1 MLAELR
7 SLADR
12 NKVLAPMIGLGYYGT
27 FTPPVILRNVMENPA
42 WYTAYTPY
50 QPEISQGRLEALLN
64 FQTMVAELTGL
75 PTSGASLLDEG
86 TAAAEAMALARRVG
100 KVKNGVFLIDADT
113 LPQTI
118 AVIQTRAEPTGVE
131 VVVADLS
138 DGIPA
143 EIAERGVFGVLL
155 QYPGASGA
163 VRAIEPVIEQAHE
176 LGAIVTVAADLLA
189 LTLLTS
195 PGALGAD
202 IAVGTTQ
209 RFGVPMGFGG
219 PHAGFM
225 AVREK
230 FARSLPGRLVGV
242 SVDADG
248 NKAYRLALQT
258 REQHIRREKA
268 TSNICTAQV
277 LLAVMAGM
285 YAVYHGPD
293 GLRTIA
299 RRTHRY
305 ATILAEGLRAAG
317 VDVVHGD
324 FFDTLTVKAPG
335 NAAEVVAEARERGVN
350 LRRVDADHV
359 SIACDETTTR
369 SQLSAVWA
377 AFGADADIEAL
388 DGSAADALPEG
399 LLRSDD
405 ILTHPVFHQHRSET
419 AMLRY
424 LRKLADRDYALDRGM
439 IPLGSCTMKLNATA
453 EMESITWPEF
463 GALHPFAPAEQ
474 AQGFL
479 TLIRELEERL
489 AEVTGYDAVSIQ
501 PNAGSQGEFAGLLAV
516 RAYHRANGDEQRTV
530 CLIPSSAHGTNAA
543 SAVMAGMKVVVVKTA
558 DDGEVDI
565 ADLRAK
571 IEQYRDE
578 LAVLMITYPSTH
590 GVFEEHV
597 ADICGE
603 VHDAGGQ
610 VYVDGANLNALV
622 GLAKPGKFGGDV
634 SHLNLHKTFC
644 IPHGGG
650 GPGVGPVGVR
660 AHLAPYLPNHP
671 LQPAA
676 GPETGVGPIS
686 AAPWGSAG
694 ILPISW
700 AYVRLMGGEGL
711 KRATQVAVLA
721 ANYIAKRLEPHFPIL
736 YNGPAGLVAHECI
749 VDLRPISKATGVS
762 IDDVAK
768 RLIDYGFHSP
778 TMSFPVAGTLMI
790 EPTESEDLAEL
801 DRFCDTMIAIRAEI
815 EKVASG
821 SGARTTTRSPTPR
834 TPPPRSA
841 ATGTTATAVR
851 RPSSRPVS
859 PPRTSTGRRSAVSTV
874 PSATATWSAPA
885 RLWRST
891 TTDAQGLRL
900 ICVGAGAGISPG
912 RPLLRTA
919 GSLTPP
925 SGGFHHAARRR
936 RPVRGD
942 DLPVGQ
948 QLAGVLEEQD
958 AVAQEAPALFRVVSR
973 QAGRLPVGESA
984 VGQGGWCWHMD
995 GFFRCVESSVLR
1007 LDERFKAAPVSVGP
1021 VPVLPYGGDSAGIS
1035 RQLPYSSH
1043 DASPARTVHRNCTVP
1058 SGGSGW
1064 PGRASPSG

>member
-1 MLAELR
+1 MTAHRIPLTELEQGIPFERRHIGPDAEARAKMLAHIGYGSLDELTAAAVPDVIKNAEALKLPGARTEAEALAELR

-12 NKVLAPMIGLGYYGT
+12 NQVLGSMIGLGYYGT

-86 TAAAEAMALARRVG
+86 TAAAEAMSLSRRMG
-100 KVKNGVFLIDADT
+100 RNKKGLFLVDADT

-118 AVIQTRAEPTGVE
+118 AVIETRAEPTGVE

-143 EIAERGVFGVLL
+143 DIASREINGVLL

-163 VRAIEPVIEQAHE
+163 VRDLKPVIEQAHG
-176 LGAIVTVAADLLA
+176 LGALVTVAADLLA
-189 LTLLTS
+189 LTLLTP
-195 PGALGAD
+195 PGELGAD

-219 PHAGFM
+219 PHAGYM
-225 AVREK
+225 AVHEK

-248 NKAYRLALQT
+248 HKAYRLALQT

-285 YAVYHGPD
+285 YAVYHGPE

-305 ATILAEGLRAAG
+305 ATVLAAG
-317 VDVVHGD
+317 LTAGGVEVVHGAY
-324 FFDTLTVKAPG
+324 FDTLTARVPG
-335 NAAEVVAEARERGVN
+335 RAAEVVAAARQHGVN
-350 LRRVDADHV
+350 LHLVDADQV
-359 SIACDETTTR
+359 SVSCDETTTR
-369 SQLSAVWA
+369 AQLGAVWT
-377 AFGADADIEAL
+377 AFGVEGNVEDLDAVAEDT
-388 DGSAADALPEG
+388 LPEA

-405 ILTHPVFHQHRSET
+405 YLTHPVFHEHRSET

-424 LRKLADRDYALDRGM
+424 LRRLADRDYALDRGM
-439 IPLGSCTMKLNATA
+439 IPLGSCTMKLNATT
-453 EMESITWPEF
+453 EMEPVTWPEF
-463 GALHPFAPAEQ
+463 GQLHPFAPAAQ
-474 AQGFL
+474 AQGYL

-489 AEVTGYDAVSIQ
+489 AEVTGYDKVSLQ
-501 PNAGSQGEFAGLLAV
+501 PNAGSQGELAGLLAV
-516 RAYHRANGDEQRTV
+516 RGYHRANGDDQRVV

-558 DDGEVDI
+558 EDGEIDVE
-565 ADLRAK
+565 DLRAK

-578 LAVLMITYPSTH
+578 LSVLMITYPSTH

-597 ADICGE
+597 ADICAQ

-622 GLAKPGKFGGDV
+622 GLAKPGHFGGDV

-650 GPGVGPVGVR
+650 GPGVGPVAVR
-660 AHLAPYLPNHP
+660 EHLAPYLPNHP
-671 LQPAA
+671 MQPAA

-700 AYVRLMGGEGL
+700 SYVRLMGGEGL
-711 KRATQVAVLA
+711 KRATQVAVLS
-721 ANYIAKRLEPHFPIL
+721 ANYIAKRLEPHYPVL
-736 YNGPAGLVAHECI
+736 YTGPGGLVAHECI
-749 VDLRPISKATGVS
+749 VDLRPLAKTTGVS
-762 IDDVAK
+762 VDDIAK
-768 RLIDYGFHSP
+768 RLIDYGFHAP

-801 DRFCDTMIAIRAEI
+801 DRFCDAMIAIRAEI
-815 EKVASG
+815 EKVG
-821 SGARTTTRSPTPR
+821 SGEWPAEDNPLRNAPHTAAALGGAWNHAYTREEAVFPAGVKPADKYW
-834 TPPPRSA
+834 PP
-841 ATGTTATAVR
+841 VR
-851 RPSSRPVS
+851 RIDQAFGDRNLVCSC
-859 PPRTSTGRRSAVSTV
+859 PP
-874 PSATATWSAPA
+874 
-885 RLWRST
+885 L
-891 TTDAQGLRL
+891 DAY
-900 ICVGAGAGISPG
+900 
-912 RPLLRTA
+912 
-919 GSLTPP
+919 
-925 SGGFHHAARRR
+925 
-936 RPVRGD
+936 
-942 DLPVGQ
+942 
-948 QLAGVLEEQD
+948 EE
-958 AVAQEAPALFRVVSR
+958 
-973 QAGRLPVGESA
+973 
-984 VGQGGWCWHMD
+984 
-995 GFFRCVESSVLR
+995 
-1007 LDERFKAAPVSVGP
+1007 
-1021 VPVLPYGGDSAGIS
+1021 
-1035 RQLPYSSH
+1035 
-1043 DASPARTVHRNCTVP
+1043 
-1058 SGGSGW
+1058 
-1064 PGRASPSG
+1064 